1 MPTVS
6 LDEQEQV
13 HRDDLAR
20 AVKGTPKPKGTRIEK
35 LRQVVARH
43 QASRIEGKL
52 VDAFT
57 AQMLVKVHDALKP
70 EDQAK
75 FMGMPFMKMVK
86 VGWGCIK

>member
-20 AVKGTPKPKGTRIEK
+20 AVKGTPKPQGTRIEK
-35 LRQVVARH
+35 IRYVVEHH

-70 EDQAK
+70 ENQAK
-75 FMGMPFMKMVK
+75 FMAMPFMKMVEI
-86 VGWGCIK
+86 GWKCLK